1 MGSLAL
7 SGESLGALAGPLREQ
22 AVPLLYL
29 SLVTTVFANWLQT
42 VGQREVSAPD
52 AAIIYALDPVYGAGF
67 SYLLL
72 GETLGPQ
79 GAAGAGLVLLAVLLS
94 RTATPADY
102 HPDDDAATPAG
113 DHAEEPRTGCK
124 LEE

>member
-1 MGSLAL
+1 M
-7 SGESLGALAGPLREQ
+7 
-22 AVPLLYL
+22 
-29 SLVTTVFANWLQT
+29 
-42 VGQREVSAPD
+42 SAPD

-79 GAAGAGLVLLAVLLS
+79 GAAGAGLALTCLYLPYISPKSISTPYLLYISPISPHISGAGLVLLAVLLS

-113 DHAEEPRTGCK
+113 DHADEPRTGCK
-124 LEE
+124 PEE